1 MAAQGRGH
9 DADVAVV
16 GAGIA
21 GVAAARALAADGR
34 TVILF
39 EQFQLGHSRGS
50 SHGGSRIFRLG
61 YPDPRFVRLA
71 QEARGRW
78 RELEGDA
85 GEELIVPS
93 GSLDLGPIAGEN
105 ARAFEICGVAHEL
118 LTGADVGARWPI
130 DAARDEPVLFQADG
144 GIILADRAYAA
155 FVAGLPRER
164 VEVRVQATVTAITPD
179 ERRVRVESS
188 SGTTVVAAVVVTAGA
203 WAQSLL
209 DPLAVDLAAT
219 ATRETVTYF
228 RLHDAETLPALI
240 DSATPDDR
248 GVVRPG
254 RVSYGLAAPGVG
266 LKAGL
271 HLAGPETDPDRTGAP
286 DDGVVGW
293 AAEWVARRYP
303 EADASP
309 VAAETCLY
317 TSRRDESFVLERR
330 DRVVIGSACSGH
342 GFKFAPLVGATLA
355 GLAGEALR

>member
-1 MAAQGRGH
+1 MAAQGRH

-21 GVAAARALAADGR
+21 GVAAARALAAEGR

-71 QEARGRW
+71 QEARARW
-78 RELEGDA
+78 RELEAEA
-85 GEELIVPS
+85 GEDLIVPS
-93 GSLDLGPIAGEN
+93 GSLDLGPIASEH
-105 ARAFEICGVAHEL
+105 ARAFEACGVAHEL

-130 DAARDEPVLFQADG
+130 DAAPDEPALFQADG

-155 FVAGLPRER
+155 LVAGTPRER
-164 VEVRVQATVTAITPD
+164 VEIREQATVTAIAPE

-188 SGTTVVAAVVVTAGA
+188 AGAAVAAAVVVTAGA
-203 WAQSLL
+203 WAQRLL
-209 DPLAVDLAAT
+209 DPLGVDLAAT

-248 GVVRPG
+248 GVLREG
-254 RVSYGLAAPGVG
+254 RISYGLAAPGVG

-271 HLAGPETDPDRTGAP
+271 HQSGPETDPDLTGAP

-293 AAEWVARRYP
+293 VAEWVGRRYP

-309 VAAETCLY
+309 FAAETCIY

-355 GLAGEALR
+355 DLAGQALR